1 MTFRKDSR
9 GQAKNTRALLRYNYC
24 HPMFLLQSTHLK
36 ACNFIEWYT
45 IYKREK
51 KGQKANL
58 ILDTSLPFLHTFQ
71 FSSIFIRNRFRF
83 SFVFVFSFLTR
94 TGRTRSSPSPCS
106 SLRRRR
112 ADQIRP
118 PPPSNLRIPTP
129 PSFTPLV
136 LSDLPTLFPLSV
148 VPC

>member
-24 HPMFLLQSTHLK
+24 HPMFLLQSTNLK
-36 ACNFIEWYT
+36 ACNFIERYT

-51 KGQKANL
+51 KGPKRKFNSRHISAFP
-58 ILDTSLPFLHTFQ
+58 SHFPVQ
-71 FSSIFIRNRFRF
+71 FNFHSNSF
-83 SFVFVFSFLTR
+83 SFFVRFCFFPFTHEQDEHVR
-94 TGRTRSSPSPCS
+94 PH
-106 SLRRRR
+106 RR
-112 ADQIRP
+112 ADRIRP
-118 PPPSNLRIPTP
+118 PPPSDLRIPTP